1 VDQINFAPR
10 VTSPVLMFNGQY
22 DFFNPVE
29 TSQEPMFQLFGKDK
43 RHVVFECGQLIP
55 RNEVIKE
62 TLDWLDRYF
71 APARRREQ

>member
-1 VDQINFAPR
+1 M
-10 VTSPVLMFNGQY
+10 LNGQY

-62 TLDWLDRYF
+62 TLDWLDR
-71 APARRREQ
+71 

>member
-10 VTSPVLMFNGQY
+10 VTSPVLMLNGQY

-62 TLDWLDRYF
+62 TLDWLDR
-71 APARRREQ
+71 